1 MTGSYFAEVTR
12 GLGGIMKC
20 YIAGVQCFCNT
31 LETVADE
38 LCGKKYCITLPQNP
52 ADKEIKEAEA
62 DFYKTLNK
70 IFDPLFQ
77 KLETEAEKVGQK
89 HGKSTQARVWRGL
102 QKRLENEG
110 QNWINKYIEEVPTHL
125 ATLLEET
132 VAVKE
137 AKENEAKSIQSLSQQ
152 VDLLKKENEDLRKT
166 LKELSDNPPSKKM

>member
-1 MTGSYFAEVTR
+1 
-12 GLGGIMKC
+12 
-20 YIAGVQCFCNT
+20 
-31 LETVADE
+31 
-38 LCGKKYCITLPQNP
+38 
-52 ADKEIKEAEA
+52 
-62 DFYKTLNK
+62 
-70 IFDPLFQ
+70 
-77 KLETEAEKVGQK
+77 
-89 HGKSTQARVWRGL
+89 
-102 QKRLENEG
+102 LENEG